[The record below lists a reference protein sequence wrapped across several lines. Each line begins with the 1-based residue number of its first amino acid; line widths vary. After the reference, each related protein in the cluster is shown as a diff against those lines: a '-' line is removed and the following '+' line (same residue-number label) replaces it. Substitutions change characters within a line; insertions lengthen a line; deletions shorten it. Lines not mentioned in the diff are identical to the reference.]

1 VTPEHL
7 GEERF
12 MSIKRISPGPRFSA
26 AVVHG
31 DTVYVAGQ
39 TASDPSADV
48 RGQTE
53 QVLKKID
60 DLLAA
65 AGTDKSRLLSATVY
79 LSDIRYFDDMNA
91 VWEAWIDKENKPTR
105 ATVEARLAAPKLLV
119 EIVVTAA
126 LSA

>member
-1 VTPEHL
+1 
-7 GEERF
+7 
-12 MSIKRISPGPRFSA
+12 MSIRRINPGPRFCG

-31 DTVYVAGQ
+31 STVYLAGQ
-39 TASDPSADV
+39 TASDPSAGA

-53 QVLKKID
+53 QVFQKID

-79 LSDIRYFDDMNA
+79 LSDIRYFEEMNA
-91 VWEAWIDKENKPTR
+91 AWEAWVDKHNMPTR
-105 ATVEARLAAPKLLV
+105 ATVEAKLASPRLLV

-126 LSA
+126 LPV

>member
-1 VTPEHL
+1 
-7 GEERF
+7 
-12 MSIKRISPGPRFSA
+12 MAIKRLNPGPRFSA
-26 AVVHG
+26 AVIHG

-65 AGTDKSRLLSATVY
+65 AGTDKSKLLSATVY
-79 LSDIRYFDDMNA
+79 LSDIRYFDEMNA
-91 VWEAWIDKENKPTR
+91 VWEAWVDKANLPTR
-105 ATVEARLAAPKLLV
+105 ATVEAKLASPKLLV

-126 LSA
+126 IAG